1 MTKKLNCWQ
10 FKNCG
15 LEKGGVMTHILG
27 ECPVSTA
34 MKFDGLNDG
43 VGAGR
48 ACWMVPNAACRKD
61 ATRHPRVS
69 CCQDCEFYRRV
80 IFEEE
85 ENAHF
90 KFTSAHV

>member
-1 MTKKLNCWQ
+1 MTGKLNCWQ

-15 LEKGGVMTHILG
+15 REKGGILATILG
-27 ECPVSTA
+27 ECPVPTA

-48 ACWMVPNAACRKD
+48 ACWMVPDAACRKD
-61 ATRHPRVS
+61 AVRYHRANS
-69 CCQDCEFYRRV
+69 CHDCEFYRRV

-85 ENAHF
+85 ENVRF
-90 KFTSAHV
+90 KFTSTSI